1 MIRAQ
6 IKFVPG
12 AHLKHSDLT
21 VQWWNTSLLPSFLS
35 PLKVICALETTSGI
49 SIWSIA
55 GSVAKAQ
62 TTTPTTT
69 TATNST
75 TEGYELCPDFE
86 CPNNDNEGG
95 LFSVFSKSTVEQRCT
110 FKLNIFSLA
119 PVVLTSVN
127 ALTVFSLRLINC
139 IRAKRWRSC
148 FLFVRSK
155 YYVILFRDAFYVDM
169 WHWSGFQWQLLW
181 LVSYIK
187 RNK

>member
-35 PLKVICALETTSGI
+35 PLKVICALKTTSGI
-49 SIWSIA
+49 GIWSICRQRSQ
-55 GSVAKAQ
+55 GTDHNPHHHDSD
-62 TTTPTTT
+62 
-69 TATNST
+69 
-75 TEGYELCPDFE
+75 EL
-86 CPNNDNEGG
+86 NYGG
-95 LFSVFSKSTVEQRCT
+95 LRALSRFWMSQQRQRGWTLLGIFEVNGWAALHCI
-110 FKLNIFSLA
+110 FQLNIFSLA

-148 FLFVRSK
+148 FLFVTSNG
-155 YYVILFRDAFYVDM
+155 IL
-169 WHWSGFQWQLLW
+169 
-181 LVSYIK
+181 I
-187 RNK
+187 